1 MHNINIKKG
10 CVIVSK
16 ENSNLSELELN
27 IGYKFND
34 LKYLENALTHSS
46 YSNENRSYRRINN
59 ERLEF
64 LGDSILGIVVSK
76 YIYKKYPNYPEGDLS
91 KLRAQVVCEDMLNEI
106 AIKLDVGNHLIL
118 GKGEETMGGRT
129 RKSIL
134 ADAVEAIIAAIYLDG
149 SLEDADKF
157 ILHNLECS
165 INKLV
170 QGKIFSDYKSY
181 LQEYIQE
188 KEINPKLKYII
199 VNEEGPDHN
208 KIFFIDVYINKE
220 KLGEGFGKSKKSAEQ
235 SAAKNALIMLGVLD
249 E

>member
-1 MHNINIKKG
+1 MVLN
-10 CVIVSK
+10 K
-16 ENSNLSELELN
+16 ENNNFSDLEFR
-27 IGYKFND
+27 IGYKFKD
-34 LKYLENALTHSS
+34 VRYLENALTHSS
-46 YSNENRSYRRINN
+46 YSNENRTYRRINN

-64 LGDSILGIVVSK
+64 LGDSILSIVVSK

-106 AIKLDVGNHLIL
+106 AIKLEVGKHLIL
-118 GKGEETMGGRT
+118 GKGEESMGGRC

-149 SLEDADKF
+149 SIEDADKF
-157 ILHNLECS
+157 ILKNLESS

-181 LQEYIQE
+181 LQEFIQE
-188 KEINPKLKYII
+188 KELNPKLKYVI

-235 SAAKNALIMLGVLD
+235 SAAKNALIKLGVIN

>member
-1 MHNINIKKG
+1 MN
-10 CVIVSK
+10 K
-16 ENSNLSELELN
+16 ESNKFSELEHK
-27 IGYKFND
+27 IGYKFKD
-34 LKYLENALTHSS
+34 IKYLENALTHSS
-46 YSNENRSYRRINN
+46 YSNENRMYRRINN

-106 AIKLDVGNHLIL
+106 AINLDIGKHLIL
-118 GKGEETMGGRT
+118 GKGEESMGGRE

-149 SLEDADKF
+149 SMEDADVF
-157 ILHNLECS
+157 ILKNLEAS
-165 INKLV
+165 INELV
-170 QGKIFSDYKSY
+170 KGKIFSDYKSY
-181 LQEYIQE
+181 LQEHIQE
-188 KEINPKLKYII
+188 HETNPKLKYLI

-208 KIFFIDVYINKE
+208 KLFFIDVYINKE
-220 KLGEGFGKSKKSAEQ
+220 RLGGGFGKSKKSAEQ
-235 SAAKNALIMLGVLD
+235 SAARDALIKLGVLN